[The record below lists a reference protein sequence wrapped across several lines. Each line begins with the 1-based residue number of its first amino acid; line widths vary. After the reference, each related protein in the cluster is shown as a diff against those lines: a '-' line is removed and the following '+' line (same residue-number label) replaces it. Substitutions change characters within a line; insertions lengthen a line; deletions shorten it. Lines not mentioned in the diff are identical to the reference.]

1 MRRLFQEMV
10 DVVRLRP
17 VGPAACGGGCAHT
30 AQFAVITMNPGE
42 DTKPAEHCPAC
53 GQRFGADDRFCGAC
67 GAIRPAKPVMPATA
81 VERMRLGWHPASWS
95 AGVIGAIVLAVAAAV
110 AAGAFVAVS
119 SSSGH
124 HSSTP
129 ASVAPATQ
137 PEPAGEPTPTD
148 SQTETET
155 SSTATT
161 QTETSPPQAAE
172 PLATLNGYWA
182 DIQAHNFA
190 GAWAYLAPGA
200 VEMTEE
206 QFISSEQGAHIS
218 DVKFHGSVSSN
229 SGGSSIRTAR
239 SSRGPR

>member
-1 MRRLFQEMV
+1 
-10 DVVRLRP
+10 
-17 VGPAACGGGCAHT
+17 
-30 AQFAVITMNPGE
+30 
-42 DTKPAEHCPAC
+42 
-53 GQRFGADDRFCGAC
+53 
-67 GAIRPAKPVMPATA
+67 MPATA
-81 VERMRLGWHPASWS
+81 VESKRLGWHPASWS
-95 AGVIGAIVLAVAAAV
+95 AGMIGVIVLAV

-137 PEPAGEPTPTD
+137 PELGGEQTPTD
-148 SQTETET
+148 SQTGTET

-161 QTETSPPQAAE
+161 QTKTSPPQGAE
-172 PLATLNGYWA
+172 PLAALTSYWA
-182 DIQAHNFA
+182 DIKAHEFA

-218 DVKFHGSVSSN
+218 DVKFHGNV
-229 SGGSSIRTAR
+229 R
-239 SSRGPR
+239 SSSGASATVAVVSLITHDRQFGCRTWTGSYEMTDDERGWQIAHAILSPSPCSG